1 MSMDECQLLTHSAT
15 LTGHRLPEHSCG
27 ADRPDG
33 ERGAGPSRG
42 LHEREPARTLGARSY
57 LLDSG
62 VFSMPGECQLMTW

>member
-1 MSMDECQLLTHSAT
+1 MSMDDLPVTDSFSDTYRSSAA
-15 LTGHRLPEHSCG
+15 EHSCG

-33 ERGAGPSRG
+33 ERSAGPSRG